1 MRVKLFDLPVDILTH
16 RETVDRILAA
26 IAQRQRCQHVALNV
40 AKLVNARS
48 NAELERDIRD
58 SDIIGIDGAGIL
70 LALRL
75 LGHEVPHRVAGIDL
89 FEGLMAECAARGLKP
104 YLLGATPAVLTD
116 AQRALARR
124 YPKLVF
130 AGSRDGYF
138 GAEEEAGVCDQIRN
152 SGADCLF
159 IAMPTP
165 RKERF
170 MRRHRDQ
177 LGIPFVMGIGG
188 TLDVVAGRVRR
199 APLALQ
205 RAGLE
210 WAYRMAQE
218 PLRLGGRYLYTN
230 AVFAGLL
237 ARHLVGRWAGF
248 CRASIER
255 VQKTPDTGATSSD
268 PQ

>member
-1 MRVKLFDLPVDILTH
+1 MRVELFGLPVDILTH
-16 RETVDRILAA
+16 RETVDRILSA

-40 AKLVNARS
+40 AKLVNARA

-75 LGHEVPHRVAGIDL
+75 LGHDVPHRVAGIDL
-89 FEGLMAECAARGLKP
+89 FGSLIAECAARGLKP

-116 AQRALARR
+116 AQRALSHL
-124 YPKLVF
+124 YPNLVF
-130 AGSRDGYF
+130 AGSRNGYF
-138 GAEEEAGVCDQIRN
+138 GSDEEAAVCEQIR
-152 SGADCLF
+152 SSAADCLF

-170 MRRHRDQ
+170 MRRHRDA

-188 TLDVVAGRVRR
+188 TLDVIAGRVRR

-210 WAYRMAQE
+210 WAYRMVQE
-218 PLRLGGRYLYTN
+218 PLRLGGRYLHTN
-230 AVFAGLL
+230 AVFAALL
-237 ARHLVGRWAGF
+237 AGHLLGRWARFSG
-248 CRASIER
+248 ASIER
-255 VQKTPDTGATSSD
+255 VPKAPGAGTASSD
-268 PQ
+268 RR

>member
-16 RETVDRILAA
+16 RETVDRILSA
-26 IAQRQRCQHVALNV
+26 IAQGQRCQHVALNV

-58 SDIIGIDGAGIL
+58 SDIIGIDGVGIL

-75 LGHEVPHRVAGIDL
+75 LGHDAPHRVAGIDL
-89 FEGLMAECAARGLKP
+89 FESLMAECAARGLKP
-104 YLLGATPAVLTD
+104 YLLGATTTIVTD
-116 AQRALARR
+116 AQRALSRR
-124 YPKLVF
+124 YPALIF

-138 GAEEEAGVCDQIRN
+138 KPADEIEVCEQIRE

-165 RKERF
+165 RKELF
-170 MRRHRDQ
+170 MRRHRDA
-177 LGIPFVMGIGG
+177 LGVSFVMGIGG
-188 TLDVVAGRVRR
+188 TLDVIAGRVRR
-199 APLALQ
+199 APLMLQ

-210 WAYRMAQE
+210 WAYRMVQE

-230 AVFAGLL
+230 AVFATLL
-237 ARHLVGRWAGF
+237 GWHLLGHWGRLYK
-248 CRASIER
+248 ASIR
-255 VQKTPDTGATSSD
+255 RSQKAPNAGAAGSD
-268 PQ
+268 P

>member
-1 MRVKLFDLPVDILTH
+1 MRVQLFDLPVDILTH
-16 RETVDRILAA
+16 RETLDRILSAVD
-26 IAQRQRCQHVALNV
+26 RGQRCQHVALNV
-40 AKLVNARS
+40 AKLINARS
-48 NAELERDIRD
+48 NAELERDIRE
-58 SDIIGIDGAGIL
+58 SDIIGIDGTGIL

-75 LGHEVPHRVAGIDL
+75 LGHDVPQRVAGIDL
-89 FEGLMAECAARGLKP
+89 FESLMAECAARGLKP

-116 AQRALARR
+116 AQQALSRR
-124 YPKLVF
+124 HAKLVF

-138 GAEEEAGVCDQIRN
+138 KPDEEAGVCDQIRC

-165 RKERF
+165 QKERF
-170 MRRHRDQ
+170 MRRHRDA
-177 LGIPFVMGIGG
+177 LGVPFVMGIGG
-188 TLDVVAGRVRR
+188 ALDVVAGRVRR

-230 AVFAGLL
+230 AVFAALL
-237 ARHLVGRWAGF
+237 AWHLLEHWGRL
-248 CRASIER
+248 CRAPIER
-255 VQKTPDTGATSSD
+255 IQKTPGTGAANSD